1 MQLIENNPTF
11 RPQAPGLGKEIS
23 DLYLILDF
31 SENIFQKDRF
41 ILQIYFEFEGQS
53 YKYARIFNTHQ
64 IDEKG
69 LLDIGDIFVLGTYTQ
84 RSQLRDFEITLTYI
98 DE

>member
-1 MQLIENNPTF
+1 MQLIGNNPKF
-11 RPQAPGLGKEIS
+11 LSQAPGLGKEVS

-31 SENIFQKDRF
+31 SGSTFQTNKF
-41 ILQIYFEFEGQS
+41 ILQINFEFEGQS
-53 YKYARIFNTHQ
+53 YKYARIYTTSD

-69 LLDIGDIFVLGTYTQ
+69 LLEIGDIYTLGTYKQ
-84 RSQLRDFEITLTYI
+84 RSQLKNFKITLTYI

>member
-1 MQLIENNPTF
+1 MQLIGNNPKF
-11 RPQAPGLGKEIS
+11 MPQAPGLGKEVS

-31 SENIFQKDRF
+31 SGSTFKKDKF
-41 ILQIYFEFEGQS
+41 IIQIHFEFEGQN

-69 LLDIGDIFVLGTYTQ
+69 LLDIGDVFVLGTYTQ
-84 RSQLRDFEITLTYI
+84 RSQLRDLKITLTYI